1 MTIKSNISR
10 LFFAIVTSA
19 LALSATMVSAADL
32 PMATSV
38 SMQVKP
44 QSALRSPGGML
55 SLDVR
60 HEGAG
65 AQAPVSVSGAPE
77 GTSIEVLPQSENYA
91 LVSLVFPA
99 TAAKGRYTLSVKVG
113 SAPSVEQKIEIE
125 IGG

>member
-1 MTIKSNISR
+1 MTIKFR
-10 LFFAIVTSA
+10 LFSAIAAGT
-19 LALSATMVSAADL
+19 LALSANMVTAADL
-32 PMATSV
+32 QPVVAV

-44 QSALRSPGGML
+44 QSAVRAPGGML

-77 GTSIEVLPQSENYA
+77 GTSIEVLPQSDNYA

-113 SAPSVEQKIEIE
+113 GPALSVEQKVEIE

>member
-1 MTIKSNISR
+1 MTLKSR
-10 LFFAIVTSA
+10 LFFAIVTTT
-19 LALSATMVSAADL
+19 LALSATVVSAADL

-44 QSALRSPGGML
+44 QSALRSPGSML

-77 GTSIEVLPQSENYA
+77 GTSTEVLPQSENYA
-91 LVSLVFPA
+91 LVSLVFPS

-113 SAPSVEQKIEIE
+113 SPEPLVEQRVEIE
-125 IGG
+125 IGE

>member
-1 MTIKSNISR
+1 MAIKFR
-10 LFFAIVTSA
+10 LFSAIA
-19 LALSATMVSAADL
+19 AAFALSANVVSAAEL
-32 PMATSV
+32 QPVVAV

-44 QSALRSPGGML
+44 QSAVRSPGGML

-60 HEGAG
+60 HDGAG

-77 GTSIEVLPQSENYA
+77 GTRIEVLPQSDNYA

-113 SAPSVEQKIEIE
+113 GPALSVEQKVEIE

>member
-1 MTIKSNISR
+1 MTIKFR
-10 LFFAIVTSA
+10 LFSAIAAGA
-19 LALSATMVSAADL
+19 LALSANMVSAADL
-32 PMATSV
+32 PSAVAV

-44 QSALRSPGGML
+44 LSAVRSPGSML

-60 HEGAG
+60 YDGAG

-77 GTSIEVLPQSENYA
+77 GTSIEVLPQSDGYA

-99 TAAKGRYTLSVKVG
+99 TAAKGRYTLTVKVG
-113 SAPSVEQKIEIE
+113 GPALSVEQKVEIE

>member
-1 MTIKSNISR
+1 MAINSR
-10 LFFAIVTSA
+10 LLFAIIAGT

-32 PMATSV
+32 QPVVAV

-44 QSALRSPGGML
+44 QSAARSPGSML

-60 HEGAG
+60 YDGAG

-77 GTSIEVLPQSENYA
+77 GTSIEVLPQSDNYA

-113 SAPSVEQKIEIE
+113 GPTLSVEQKIEIE